1 MNPTIQYPGYTVE
14 IPDALMHPFK
24 VLATVL
30 AGYEFDHPFEL
41 YQNPNVANAANTC
54 LDCVSAAI
62 GKQFAHES
70 SLGDAF
76 NQWHALSAF
85 DRLEHVIKAAMAAEP
100 VDIGYMQETGGRNNF
115 G

>member
-1 MNPTIQYPGYTVE
+1 MELEIKYPGYTVE
-14 IPDALMHPFK
+14 IPDRLLKPFK
-24 VLATVL
+24 LLATVL

-41 YQNPNVANAANTC
+41 FNNPHSAKVVQTC
-54 LDCVSAAI
+54 LDCVLVAL

-76 NQWHALSAF
+76 NQWSILSDF
-85 DRLEHVIKAAMAAEP
+85 ERLELVIKAAMAAQP
-100 VDIGYMQETGGRNNF
+100 VDIGYMLQTGGRPNF